1 MYVGIDLA
9 RAPLR
14 TNLTLVDADTP
25 ESSRQRLSSLGLR
38 VGTRFSLISKTAG
51 GGRVALV
58 AGSRIAIGS
67 SLLPL
72 LRAEVAL

>member
-25 ESSRQRLSSLGLR
+25 DSARQRLSSLGLR
-38 VGTRFSLISKTAG
+38 VGTRFSLLSRTAG

-72 LRAEVAL
+72 LRAEVAG